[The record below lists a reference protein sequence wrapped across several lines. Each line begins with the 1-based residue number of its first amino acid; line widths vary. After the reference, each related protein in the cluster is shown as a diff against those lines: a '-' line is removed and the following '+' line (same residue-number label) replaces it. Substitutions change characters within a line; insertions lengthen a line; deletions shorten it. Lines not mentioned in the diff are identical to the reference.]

1 MENITRE
8 LMLALLDD
16 LLEADYRLSRDAL
29 EREGCVDE

>member
-16 LLEADYRLSRDAL
+16 LLEADYRLSRAEL
-29 EREGCVDE
+29 EREGSIDE